1 MLLIRFLARNFS
13 TMFLRFADLVVEA
26 VAMLVAELVC
36 VGQVAVY
43 SIAESCA
50 FLQSANMFKQVFFLA
65 FTEFAS
71 STALHLVMADL
82 TFIIV
87 VSRSAGLS

>member
-1 MLLIRFLARNFS
+1 M
-13 TMFLRFADLVVEA
+13 MFLRFVDLVVEA
-26 VAMLVAELVC
+26 VAMEVAELVC

-43 SIAESCA
+43 FTAEYCA
-50 FLQSANMFKQVFFLA
+50 FLQSPNVFKQVFLA

-71 STALHLVMADL
+71 CTALHLVMTDL